1 MLRLLLIIKKELLC
15 IRENK
20 IFNLATVASPLFF
33 LAAFTFML
41 SDGVSFPFNISSS
54 DEQTAFIQSA
64 EDFAAPNGIGYM
76 ELIPQD
82 TDVSKEAS
90 HDAITVTEDPSY
102 KDQIL
107 SGSITHYI
115 NDVNQNTLKNSR
127 NRIDGALVNFINQT
141 RSTGNISV
149 NEETVYEEDV
159 PWNAG
164 FGTSIFVFGFMLAGM
179 FFGALSI
186 ISEYDNQT
194 TILLKLSPY
203 SSGSVFLGKMV
214 SCLIKSL
221 LSGIIYYFVYA
232 CIFQRFAVYNGKL
245 LLIAALVYTAFICIG
260 MMIGIALKTAVTA
273 LVTCMGT
280 AFALWILG
288 GGFGPLSFFGKTANF
303 LAKINPVTYIVDSV
317 KWCYFKGLDLSAAN
331 WWVLAVFTCIS
342 LILCGILFSH
352 WISSKER

>member
-1 MLRLLLIIKKELLC
+1 MSRLLFIIKKELLC

-20 IFNLATVASPLFF
+20 IFNLATIASPLFF

-54 DEQTAFIQSA
+54 DEETAFLQSA
-64 EDFAAPNGIGYM
+64 EDFATPNGIHYM
-76 ELIPQD
+76 ELIPID
-82 TDVSKEAS
+82 TDISQEDS
-90 HDAITVTEDPSY
+90 HDAITVTEDPVY

-107 SGSITHYI
+107 SGNITHYI

-127 NRIDGALVNFINQT
+127 NRIDGALVNFISQT
-141 RSTGNISV
+141 RSRGNIFI
-149 NEETVYEEDV
+149 NEATVYEEDV

-179 FFGALSI
+179 FFSALSI
-186 ISEYDNQT
+186 ICEFDNQT

-203 SSGSVFLGKMV
+203 SSGTVFLGKM
-214 SCLIKSL
+214 SACLIKSL
-221 LSGIIYYFVYA
+221 LSGTIYYFTYA
-232 CIFQRFAVYNGKL
+232 AVFQRFAVSNGKL
-245 LLIAALVYTAFICIG
+245 FLISVLVYTSFICIG
-260 MMIGIALKTAVTA
+260 MMIGMALKTAVTA

-288 GGFGPLSFFGKTANF
+288 DGFDPLSFFGKAANF
-303 LAKINPVTYIVDSV
+303 LAKINPVTYVVDSV

-331 WWVLAVFTCIS
+331 WGVLFGFACIC
-342 LILCGILFSH
+342 LIFCGILFP
-352 WISSKER
+352 IG

>member
-64 EDFAAPNGIGYM
+64 KDFAAPNGINYM
-76 ELIPQD
+76 EFIPQD
-82 TDVSKEAS
+82 TDISMETS
-90 HDAITVTEDPSY
+90 HDAITITEDPSY

-127 NRIDGALVNFINQT
+127 NRIDGALVNFINRT
-141 RSTGNISV
+141 RNTGNISV
-149 NEETVYEEDV
+149 KEKTVYKEDV

-164 FGTSIFVFGFMLAGM
+164 FGTSIFVFGFMLASM
-179 FFGALSI
+179 FFGSLSI
-186 ISEYDNQT
+186 ICEYDNQT

-203 SSGSVFLGKMV
+203 SSSSIFIGKMISNLV
-214 SCLIKSL
+214 KSL
-221 LSGIIYYFVYA
+221 LSGVIYYFVYA
-232 CIFQRFAVYNGKL
+232 CIFHRLALYNEILFLLAV
-245 LLIAALVYTAFICIG
+245 LVYIAFICIG
-260 MMIGIALKTAVTA
+260 MMIGIALKNAVTA

-303 LAKINPVTYIVDSV
+303 LAKINPVTYMVDSV
-317 KWCYFKGLDLSAAN
+317 KWCYFKGLNLSVAN
-331 WWVLAVFTCIS
+331 WCILVGFTCMS
-342 LILCGILFSH
+342 LILCKILFFR
-352 WISSKER
+352 WISAQER